1 MKVALS
7 ITGLQEIDAVLRGLP
22 LLYTHKVLQAAHA
35 DAAKPMV
42 EREHRLA
49 PVGNTGRLA
58 DSIGIVKPS
67 FSKSGVL
74 GEVIV
79 GPRRGRFGGQHAH
92 FPEFGTKPR
101 AYKGANRGVMPINK
115 YAEPAFEQTDD
126 TVLGRIKLSLGQK
139 TYAFMRRIIK
149 NG

>member
-1 MKVALS
+1 MKATLS
-7 ITGLQEIDAVLRGLP
+7 VTGYEQIDAVLRGLP

-35 DAAKPMV
+35 EAVKPLV

-67 FSKSGVL
+67 IQRVMVI

-79 GPRRGRFGGQHAH
+79 GPRRGKFGGQHAH
-92 FPEFGTKPR
+92 LNEFGTGPR
-101 AYKGANRGVMPINK
+101 DYNGANRGVMPAK
-115 YAEPAFEQTDD
+115 PFLKPAFEQTNSQ
-126 TVLGRIKLSLGQK
+126 VVSRISSSLGQK
-139 TYAFMRRIIK
+139 TYSFMRRIIK

>member
-67 FSKSGVL
+67 FSRSSVL
-74 GEVIV
+74 GEIIV
-79 GPRRGRFGGQHAH
+79 GPRRGRFGGQHGH

-101 AYKGANRGVMPINK
+101 SYKGANRGVMPIKK
-115 YAEPAFEQTDD
+115 YAEPAFDQTNDQ
-126 TVLGRIKLSLGQK
+126 VLDRIKLSLGQK
-139 TYAFMRRIIK
+139 TYTFMKRIIR